1 MRIYVIIHSHHL
13 RENNMQEVESKKFA
27 LFKDRQELDNKIDT
41 PDEVFQKA
49 LSENLEEYS
58 ELYKKLAEEK

>member
-1 MRIYVIIHSHHL
+1 
-13 RENNMQEVESKKFA
+13 MQEVESKKFA
-27 LFKDRQELDNKIDT
+27 LFKARQERDKKIDM

-58 ELYKKLAEEK
+58 ALYKKLAEEK